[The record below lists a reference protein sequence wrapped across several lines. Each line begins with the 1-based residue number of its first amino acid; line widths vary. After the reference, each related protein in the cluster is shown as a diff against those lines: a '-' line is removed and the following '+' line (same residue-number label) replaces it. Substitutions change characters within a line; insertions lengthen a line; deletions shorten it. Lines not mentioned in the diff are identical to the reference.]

1 MSVEVSVRV
10 VFELSMAT
18 SEHWIDM
25 IVLFRESSNFMSEHS
40 KIMKVVYT
48 ENASRQCLLELNLHD
63 KCTGVYVDGKAK

>member
-1 MSVEVSVRV
+1 MSVEVSIRF

-25 IVLFRESSNFMSEHS
+25 IVMFRESSNFLSEHS

-63 KCTGVYVDGKAK
+63 KCIGVYVNEKVK